1 MPRPFLLLAVAVAVA
16 GCARQ
21 TTEGLPPGVEIEDLP
36 DSEAWD
42 VSFHTSADGKPQF
55 QVEAPYLARYTLDS
69 AYVYLGPPPGA
80 TSSPVAL
87 RMFDGEGASR
97 GSVRAPEVW
106 LYESEGRVVAQGG
119 ARATVETGEGASV
132 QAQRMT
138 VQDGRIEASGD
149 VQADVRGTSGAS
161 VRARRL
167 TMEAGRVEASGG
179 VTATVQ
185 SGGGARVEAARLVTR
200 PGGGFT
206 ASGGA
211 TVQIQGSA
219 NATVTARTVSGSG
232 GRYTA
237 DGGVTVVTGGGKTLT
252 AGRVVWDEAAGRF
265 RAPGAFSFTGP
276 GERVRGV
283 GLVAT
288 ADLSRYSFS
297 RATGEIE
304 VAE

>member
-1 MPRPFLLLAVAVAVA
+1 M
-16 GCARQ
+16 
-21 TTEGLPPGVEIEDLP
+21 
-36 DSEAWD
+36 
-42 VSFHTSADGKPQF
+42 
-55 QVEAPYLARYTLDS
+55 
-69 AYVYLGPPPGA
+69 
-80 TSSPVAL
+80 
-87 RMFDGEGASR
+87 
-97 GSVRAPEVW
+97 
-106 LYESEGRVVAQGG
+106 
-119 ARATVETGEGASV
+119 
-132 QAQRMT
+132 
-138 VQDGRIEASGD
+138 EASGN
-149 VQADVRGTSGAS
+149 
-161 VRARRL
+161 
-167 TMEAGRVEASGG
+167 

-185 SGGGARVEAARLVTR
+185 SGGGASIQAGTLVTR

-211 TVQIQGSA
+211 TVQIRGRA